1 MRPMNYRHAFHA
13 GNFAD
18 VVKHAT
24 LARIIAYLKEKPAA
38 FRVIDTHAGAGL
50 YDLRGPEA
58 SRTGEWREGI
68 GKLLDAALA
77 PAVRALLAPYLDA
90 VASFNPAGL
99 AHDPEKWI
107 PVFEKDHAQHK
118 ELERDDD
125 SKNRHPALT
134 VYPGSPALVRAW
146 LRTQDRMIA
155 CEREPGAAHALT
167 AKMRADARVK
177 AVAIDGYTA
186 LNAYVPPRERRGLV
200 LVDPP
205 FEHEDEFDRLG
216 HALAAAHR
224 KWPTGIYMLWY
235 PIKDARATL
244 AFSRRLAR
252 LGIPRILRAEL
263 ERGGVRDPQRL
274 AGSGLILVNP
284 PWRLEAELAVLLPGL
299 AQALGAGRDGARL
312 DWLAGEK

>member
-1 MRPMNYRHAFHA
+1 MNYRHAFHA

-24 LARIIAYLKEKPAA
+24 LARVIAYLKEKPAA

-50 YDLRGPEA
+50 YDLGGPEA

-68 GKLLDAALA
+68 GKLLDAAIA
-77 PAVRALLAPYLDA
+77 PAVRELLAPYLDA

-99 AHDPEKWI
+99 
-107 PVFEKDHAQHK
+107 
-118 ELERDDD
+118 R
-125 SKNRHPALT
+125 T
-134 VYPGSPALVRAW
+134 YPGSPALVRAW
-146 LRTQDRMIA
+146 LRRQDRMIA
-155 CEREPGAAHALT
+155 CEREAGAADAL
-167 AKMRADARVK
+167 AKMRPDVRVK

-200 LVDPP
+200 LIDPP
-205 FEHEDEFDRLG
+205 FEQADEFDRLG
-216 HALAAAHR
+216 NALAAAHR
-224 KWPTGIYMLWY
+224 KWPTGIYLLWY
-235 PIKDARATL
+235 PIKDAHATL

-263 ERGGVRDPQRL
+263 ERGAARDPLRL

-299 AQALGAGRDGARL
+299 AQALGTGRDGARV